1 MLRMT
6 LPPPYSSHRV
16 AGDWVS
22 AVHDIV
28 SRSEDRLQQCFA
40 LQKRAW
46 AEQGALSEQRR
57 AEVLGALADALVRH
71 ADGFAKAISEDFG
84 HRSVHE
90 TKLSDLYPVIAG
102 LRYARK
108 NFRRWMKPRRRP
120 IQMMFQ
126 PASGRIVYQPLGVVG
141 IMSPWNYPV
150 QLTLAPL
157 AGALAAGNRVLIK
170 PSELTPRTSALLEE
184 VLAKV
189 FDETEVAI
197 IQGGV
202 SEAQEFSRLPFD
214 HLFFTGSTAVG
225 REVMKAAVENLVPV
239 TLELGGKSPAIV
251 APDFSF
257 EKAAE
262 RIAVG
267 KLFNAGQTCI
277 APDYVLVPNDKQ
289 EAFVAAY
296 RDAAMRLY
304 PTFADNPDYTAIVNA
319 RHVER
324 IRNLID
330 DAKVSGA
337 TIHEIEPFN
346 RNMRKMPPVVL
357 TGVPDHARIMQEEIF
372 GPVLPVVTYDTI
384 EDTCRYI
391 SDRPHPLALYLFSHD
406 KMTIETVLEKTQSGG
421 VSINDTLLH
430 CVQEELPFGGVGES
444 GMGAYHGEAGFR
456 TFSHARSVFR
466 QARFNGAGMTKPPYG
481 SRMNRL
487 LSLLMR

>member
-1 MLRMT
+1 MIQ
-6 LPPPYSSHRV
+6 
-16 AGDWVS
+16 
-22 AVHDIV
+22 AVHDVV
-28 SRSEDRLQQCFA
+28 SRSEDKLKQCFA
-40 LQKRAW
+40 LQRRAW
-46 AEQGALSEQRR
+46 AEQGPLSEKRR
-57 AEVLGALADALVRH
+57 AEGLGDLADALVRH
-71 ADGFAKAISEDFG
+71 ADEFAKAISADFG

-102 LRYARK
+102 LRHARK
-108 NFRRWMKPRRRP
+108 NFRRWMKSRRRP

-170 PSELTPRTSALLEE
+170 PSELTPRTSALLED

-189 FDETEVAI
+189 FDEGEVAV

-202 SEAQEFSRLPFD
+202 SEAQAFAKLPFD

-225 REVMKAAVENLVPV
+225 REVMKAAANNLVPV
-239 TLELGGKSPAIV
+239 TLELGGKSPTIL
-251 APDFSF
+251 APDFPV

-277 APDYVLVPNDKQ
+277 APDYVLVPRHL
-289 EAFVAAY
+289 ESSFVSSY
-296 RDAAMRLY
+296 RDAVARLY
-304 PTFADNPDYTAIVNA
+304 PTFIDNPDYTAIVSS
-319 RHVER
+319 RHYQR
-324 IRNLID
+324 IRSLID
-330 DAKVSGA
+330 DAKASGA
-337 TIHEIEPFN
+337 TIHEINPAETFDEAT
-346 RNMRKMPPVVL
+346 RKMPPVVL
-357 TGVPDHARIMQEEIF
+357 TDVPEHARIMHEEIF
-372 GPVLPVVTYDTI
+372 GPALPVVVYDSI
-384 EDTCRYI
+384 EEACRFV

-406 KMTIETVLEKTQSGG
+406 KRIIDTVLEKTLSGG
-421 VSINDTLLH
+421 VAINDTLLH
-430 CVQEELPFGGVGES
+430 CVQEELPFGGVGQS

-456 TFSHARSVFR
+456 TFSHARSVFK